1 MQEAS
6 ARLLADMKGKE
17 AYIERWFYRTI
28 RNLHIDQVRKNS
40 VAARHQG
47 RIAGCESSYLDG
59 GKVVETL
66 LTLDSAKSALFEL
79 PDEQRT
85 VLMLVG
91 VEGFSY
97 REAADILDLPIGTV
111 TSRLARARSRMVR
124 MVKGDCVVEGEA
136 EVQSI

>member
-1 MQEAS
+1 M
-6 ARLLADMKGKE
+6 
-17 AYIERWFYRTI
+17 
-28 RNLHIDQVRKNS
+28 
-40 VAARHQG
+40 
-47 RIAGCESSYLDG
+47 
-59 GKVVETL
+59 ETL